1 MKRLLFLFS
10 AVLCYAYS
18 VAQLPNITIK
28 DIDGKQVNMRQ
39 LSQSGKPMIISFFAS
54 WCKPCMREL
63 NAINDVYEEWQEEY
77 GVQVVAVSID
87 RAQDQEKVKPL
98 VDGNGWNFMVLLD
111 ADNEFKRAMQ
121 VQNIPHV
128 FVVDKNGTIV
138 EQHNGYVDGEE
149 SKLVEKFKN

>member
-28 DIDGKQVNMRQ
+28 DINGKQVNMRQ

-98 VDGNGWNFMVLLD
+98 VDGNGWDFMVLLD

>member
-1 MKRLLFLFS
+1 
-10 AVLCYAYS
+10 
-18 VAQLPNITIK
+18 
-28 DIDGKQVNMRQ
+28 
-39 LSQSGKPMIISFFAS
+39 
-54 WCKPCMREL
+54 MREL

-98 VDGNGWNFMVLLD
+98 VDGNGWDFMVLLD

>member
-18 VAQLPNITIK
+18 VAQLPNITLK

-39 LSQSGKPMIISFFAS
+39 LSQSGKPMIISFFAT